1 MVILC
6 DFDGTVVEQNV
17 ADVLLSTFAKEAW
30 ERLRAQFRAGLINL
44 REYSE
49 GGFSSIQVDKETL
62 MDSVQQK
69 VTLRPYFHELVELS
83 RERAIPLVVVSH
95 GMDFYLEAAFQKFGL
110 AGIHYL
116 AVQAT
121 FSPSGMK
128 FHYPLTSETCKQY
141 GNCKCLLLE
150 RYQGEGHKV
159 IYIGD
164 GPPDRCPAEKADYI
178 FATRRLL
185 TICQERG
192 LPHTEF
198 SDFRDVTKGIE
209 KIIARENND

>member
-17 ADVLLSTFAKEAW
+17 ADILLSTYAREAW
-30 ERLRAQFRAGLINL
+30 ERLRAQFRAGLITL

-49 GGFSSIQVDKETL
+49 GGFSSIKESRETL
-62 MDSVQQK
+62 MECVRRN
-69 VTLRPYFHELVELS
+69 VTLRPHFHELVDFS
-83 RERAIPLVVVSH
+83 RQHAIPLTVVSH
-95 GMDFYLEAAFQKFGL
+95 GMDFYVEAAFQRFGL
-110 AGIHYL
+110 EGLEYV

-121 FSPSGMK
+121 FSPTGMR
-128 FHYPLTSETCKQY
+128 FHYPLTSETCRQY

-150 RYQGEGHKV
+150 KHQREGHKV
-159 IYIGD
+159 VYIGD
-164 GPPDRCPAEKADYI
+164 GPPDGCPAQKADYV

-185 TICQERG
+185 TICQEKG

-198 SDFRDVTKGIE
+198 SDFRDVIRGLE
-209 KIIARENND
+209 KRMGEGND